1 MNKNAPC
8 YAANYTHRIAISVYK
23 CHSSDL
29 IFKII
34 MEIQVQVNITTV
46 LKVIRQTVMTL
57 FSEAAIGAT
66 L

>member
-1 MNKNAPC
+1 MKKNAPR
-8 YAANYTHRIAISVYK
+8 YAVNYTHRIAISVHK

-34 MEIQVQVNITTV
+34 MEIQFQVNLTTV

-57 FSEAAIGAT
+57 FSEASIGAT

>member
-46 LKVIRQTVMTL
+46 LKVITVMTL